1 MTPERRKYVVFAVVA
16 AVAVLLDQWTKI
28 LARASLKGLG
38 YAGRTVIDG
47 IFTLRYSENTGV
59 AFGMLQKLPYNR
71 IILTLIALAAFVLVL
86 YYLHKTELDQRRF
99 QVALGLVGG
108 GAIGNLI
115 DRIIYGGVTDFLV
128 FDLGFWPFNPW
139 PAFNIADA
147 ALVIGVGLMAIDMV
161 RPQRSATDAAPAEP
175 AQPAQRSHPSRDR

>member
-1 MTPERRKYVVFAVVA
+1 MTPERRKYFVFGVVA
-16 AVAVLLDQWTKI
+16 ALAILIDQVTKI
-28 LARASLKGLG
+28 LARQHLKHLG
-38 YAGRTVIDG
+38 YAGRKVIDG

-59 AFGMLQKLPYNR
+59 AFGMLQSLSGGR
-71 IILTLIALAAFVLVL
+71 VILTLVALAAFGLVL
-86 YYLHKTELDQRRF
+86 YYLRRSDADHRRF
-99 QVALGLVGG
+99 HVALGMVGG

-147 ALVIGVGLMAIDMV
+147 ALVIGVGLMALDMA
-161 RPQRSATDAAPAEP
+161 RPQRDASAVTPAKG
-175 AQPAQRSHPSRDR
+175 A

>member
-1 MTPERRKYVVFAVVA
+1 MTPERRKYVVFGVVA
-16 AVAVLLDQWTKI
+16 AVAIVLDQWTKI
-28 LARASLKGLG
+28 LARQGLKHLG
-38 YAGRTVIDG
+38 YAGRKVIDG

-59 AFGMLQKLPYNR
+59 AFGMLQSLSGGR
-71 IILTLIALAAFVLVL
+71 IILTLVALGAFALVL
-86 YYLHKTELDQRRF
+86 YYLHKSDPDQRRF

-147 ALVIGVGLMAIDMV
+147 ALVVGVGLMAIDMA
-161 RPQRSATDAAPAEP
+161 RPQRSATAATEAKG
-175 AQPAQRSHPSRDR
+175 S

>member
-1 MTPERRKYVVFAVVA
+1 MTPERRKYIVFGVVA
-16 AVAVLLDQWTKI
+16 AVAILLDQWTKV
-28 LARASLKGLG
+28 LAREHLKHLG
-38 YAGRTVIDG
+38 YTGRKVIEG

-59 AFGMLQKLPYNR
+59 AFGMLQSLSGGR
-71 IILTLIALAAFVLVL
+71 IILTLVALAAFALVL
-86 YYLHKTELDQRRF
+86 YYLHRSDGDQRRF

-115 DRIIYGGVTDFLV
+115 DRIVYGGVTDFLV

-147 ALVIGVGLMAIDMV
+147 ALVVGVGLMAIDMA
-161 RPQRSATDAAPAEP
+161 RPQRATAATEAKG
-175 AQPAQRSHPSRDR
+175 S

>member
-1 MTPERRKYVVFAVVA
+1 MTPERRKFILFGVIA
-16 AVAVLLDQWTKI
+16 AVTVALDQVTKI
-28 LARASLKGLG
+28 LARDSLRPLG
-38 YAGRTVIDG
+38 YRGRSVIEG

-59 AFGMLQKLPYNR
+59 AFGMLQALPGGR
-71 IILTLIALAAFVLVL
+71 IILTVIAIAAFALVL
-86 YYLHKTELDQRRF
+86 YYLRKTDPAHRRL

-115 DRIIYGGVTDFLV
+115 DRIALGGVTDFLV

-147 ALVIGVGLMAIDMV
+147 ALVVGVGLMAIDLA
-161 RPQRSATDAAPAEP
+161 RPQRTAEVGTPAASPP
-175 AQPAQRSHPSRDR
+175 GKNG

>member
-1 MTPERRKYVVFAVVA
+1 MTPERRKYLIFAVVA
-16 AVAVLLDQWTKI
+16 AIAIVLDQWTKH
-28 LARASLKGLG
+28 LARQSIRSLGH
-38 YAGRTVIDG
+38 AGRSVIDG

-71 IILTLIALAAFVLVL
+71 IILTLIALGAFVLVI
-86 YYLHKTELDQRRF
+86 YYLKRTEPDQRRF

-115 DRIIYGGVTDFLV
+115 DRIAFGGVTDFLV
-128 FDLGFWPFNPW
+128 FNLGFWPFNPW

-161 RPQRSATDAAPAEP
+161 RPQRNPEPAAAAP
-175 AQPAQRSHPSRDR
+175 SPSKDR